1 MSFHPRKRSGAAS
14 VFAAPDLLKM
24 KDSSYL
30 FFVRRSRVSKGE
42 DYR

>member
-1 MSFHPRKRSGAAS
+1 MPFHPRKRSGAANTL
-14 VFAAPDLLKM
+14 AASDLLKM